1 MASIDILSSRLGERD
16 NGSEAMEEKTPHPP
30 LSRSTGALIAEAV
43 ADGGR
48 AATID
53 SSPPD
58 GGGYVMVN
66 DKDNSPS
73 SATRIRRQVLAYS
86 WLVAK
91 NIVEWVLILALGRS
105 AWPCLG
111 REDCRCF

>member
-1 MASIDILSSRLGERD
+1 M
-16 NGSEAMEEKTPHPP
+16 
-30 LSRSTGALIAEAV
+30 V

-53 SSPPD
+53 ALPPD
-58 GGGYVMVN
+58 GGGNVMVN

-73 SATRIRRQVLAYS
+73 SAMRIRRQVLAYT
-86 WLVAK
+86 WLVLK
-91 NIVEWVLILALGRS
+91 NIVGWVLILAPGRS
-105 AWPCLG
+105 AWPCRG